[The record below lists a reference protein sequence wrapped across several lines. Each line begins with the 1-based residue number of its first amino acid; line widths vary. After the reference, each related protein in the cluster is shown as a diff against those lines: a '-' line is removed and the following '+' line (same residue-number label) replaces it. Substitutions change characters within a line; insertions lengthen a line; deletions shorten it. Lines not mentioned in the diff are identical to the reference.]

1 LFLKAAD
8 VKVDVKKKLGLLAI
22 LLCALAVAHGQ
33 VAPAATGPGTLP
45 LSGTLHYSVRYS
57 QMAAFRGSEGDQQSG
72 TVSGDATYANIST
85 RYPFTLAYGGGYDFS
100 IAGAAYGNGLFQ
112 HLTLSQGIVGR
123 RWSATLSDN
132 VSLTP
137 QSPDGGFSGV
147 AGTGDLTGSSGT
159 GTSPSSTVL
168 TVNTRMLN
176 NSTTGNFQRRINYAL
191 SFNAGGS
198 YQILRYLDGNG
209 IDTTTEMGDAGLSW
223 RLDARNSLT
232 SQYSYSH
239 YTDPGIGLTF
249 ESNTATV
256 GFQRKW
262 TRHLSSIASAGP
274 QWTNTSDSAVVP
286 SSTRLSVSAS
296 ANYQFRTSNAGL
308 SYTRGSAGSTGVTP
322 GGQTESLSANYSY
335 SRKIGRD
342 VNLGLVATYMHMTT
356 ADQLIDLTTDSGTVS
371 AQATRRLGRYANI
384 FASYSAMDQS
394 SNNALPSNALNQLNQ
409 TISFGIGYSPRET
422 HLRP

>member
-8 VKVDVKKKLGLLAI
+8 VKVDVKKKLGVLAI
-22 LLCALAVAHGQ
+22 LLCALAVAQGQ

-57 QMAAFRGSEGDQQSG
+57 QMGTFRGSQGNQQSG
-72 TVSGDATYANIST
+72 TVSGDATYANTST
-85 RYPFTLAYGGGYDFS
+85 RYPFTLGYGGGYDFS
-100 IAGAAYGNGLFQ
+100 IAGAAYENGLFQ
-112 HLTLSQGIVGR
+112 HLMLSQGIVGR

-137 QSPDGGFSGV
+137 QSPNGGFSGV
-147 AGTGDLTGSSGT
+147 AGSGDLTGSSGT
-159 GTSPSSTVL
+159 GTSSNSTIL
-168 TVNTRMLN
+168 TVNTRTLN

-198 YQILRYLDGNG
+198 YTLLRYLDGNG

-239 YTDPGIGLTF
+239 YTDPGMSLTF
-249 ESNTATV
+249 ESSTATV

-262 TRHLSSIASAGP
+262 NRHLNTSASAGP
-274 QWTNTSDSAVVP
+274 QWTNTSDSALVP

-296 ANYQFRTSNAGL
+296 ANYQFRTSEAGM
-308 SYTRGSAGSTGVTP
+308 SYSRGTAGSTGVTP
-322 GGQTESLSANYSY
+322 GGQTDSLSANYSY
-335 SRKIGRD
+335 ARKIGRD
-342 VNLGLVATYMHMTT
+342 VNLGLVSTYMHMTT
-356 ADQLIDLTTDSGTVS
+356 ADQLIDLTTDSGTIS
-371 AQATRRLGRYANI
+371 AQATRRLGKYANI
-384 FASYSAMDQS
+384 FASYSVMDQS
-394 SNNALPSNALNQLNQ
+394 SSSAIPTNALTQLNQ